1 MTYPFTAIVAQEK
14 LKKALLLCA
23 INPAIG
29 GLLIQ
34 GDKGTAKS
42 TAARAVA
49 AVVPQVT
56 KMADCVFNCDI
67 DLPAAICEVCNHPEK
82 TVVQQRAPFVNLPIG
97 ATEERILGSLDLE
110 AVLVQKKKKFQP
122 GLLASV
128 HQGILYIDEV
138 NLLPDHLVDL
148 LLDVSAMGENRIERE
163 GLSITHPS
171 RFTLVGTMNPEEG
184 QLRPQFLDRFA
195 LMVHV
200 DAPSDIEERTEV
212 VRRRIAFENDRLAF
226 FRQWENAEAQ
236 LQQRLISARALLPLV
251 TLSDHLLS
259 LISQLCIAVNVK
271 SLRADIVIYK
281 TAVTLAALDQ
291 RKEVTEPDIRE
302 AAELALAHRSKNKP
316 QQAAQ
321 QSSKKDQS
329 KQEPQQPTQPEK
341 NTREAPE
348 QPQTPE
354 QADWQPEKKN
364 STQQTSF
371 ENAEEDNQQG
381 ENEKTNAPSQQ
392 PDQHRPTEDQS
403 TEDIPDEMF
412 EATAGALPRLQDLIG
427 DKTDS
432 LLTGKRSLS
441 DNTNRGAYI
450 RPMPV
455 TQHSDIAVDATVIQ
469 ALMRNPEEL
478 DITIADLRQKK
489 RAGKTGNLIV
499 FVVDASGSMAA
510 RKRMEA
516 VKGTVLNLLTEAY
529 EKRDTVAVISFRGVE
544 AQVMLQA
551 TQSTAMAEEAMRLL
565 PTGGRT
571 PLPHALN
578 LAIELLQT
586 FGSGLKTRRPVV
598 VLLTDGKANVSLPG
612 TSSDP
617 WEQTVQLCADIKA
630 MQIQSLVLDSGS
642 DYFNLNKAAE
652 LAALM
657 GGRYQTLSNLS
668 DTELI
673 PIINQITQ

>member
-56 KMADCVFNCDI
+56 KTAECLFNCDI
-67 DLPAAICEVCNHPEK
+67 NLPAAICEVCNHPEK
-82 TVVQQRAPFVNLPIG
+82 TLLQQQAPFVNLPIG

-122 GLLASV
+122 GLLAAV

-138 NLLPDHLVDL
+138 NLLPDHLVDV

-171 RFTLVGTMNPEEG
+171 RFTLIGTMNPEEG

-200 DAPSDIEERTEV
+200 DAPSDIDERTEV
-212 VRRRIAFENDRLAF
+212 VRRRIAFENDGPAFSRHWELA
-226 FRQWENAEAQ
+226 QQQ
-236 LQQRLISARALLPLV
+236 LQQQLISARALLPYV
-251 TLSDHLLS
+251 NLSDHLLS
-259 LISQLCIAVNVK
+259 LISQLCIAVNVR
-271 SLRADIVIYK
+271 SMRADIVIYK
-281 TAVTLAALDQ
+281 TAVTLAALNQ
-291 RKEVTEPDIRE
+291 RTEVTEQDIRE
-302 AAELALAHRSKNKP
+302 AAELALAHRSKNK
-316 QQAAQ
+316 
-321 QSSKKDQS
+321 S
-329 KQEPQQPTQPEK
+329 QQPNQKGKDKSE
-341 NTREAPE
+341 
-348 QPQTPE
+348 TPE
-354 QADWQPEKKN
+354 QSQNPEKDDQQSEKKD
-364 STQQTSF
+364 STQRSSF
-371 ENAEEDNQQG
+371 QAAKEDHQQ
-381 ENEKTNAPSQQ
+381 EDQKTNAPSQRP
-392 PDQHRPTEDQS
+392 PDQQPRNEDQ
-403 TEDIPDEMF
+403 TDDVPDEMF
-412 EATAGALPRLQDLIG
+412 EATAGALPRLQHLMG
-427 DKTDS
+427 DQIENP
-432 LLTGKRSLS
+432 LTGKRSVS

-450 RPMPV
+450 RPVPV
-455 TQHSDIAVDATVIQ
+455 TQHSDIAVDATVMQ

-571 PLPHALN
+571 PLPHALK
-578 LAIELLQT
+578 LVIELLQT
-586 FGSGLKTRRPVV
+586 YGSGQKTRQPVV

-617 WEQTVQLCADIKA
+617 WEQTIHLCADIKA

-657 GGRYQTLSNLS
+657 GGQYQSLSNLS